1 MSIYLID
8 YSSGTCIHEWLSH
21 ASFALMMLYLNE
33 SCFIAILLAIVVENS
48 TGRFIGEP
56 RFENPA
62 FATFLIIRITYA
74 GSRQIEREPAS
85 KLRVQPVM
93 AET

>member
-1 MSIYLID
+1 MID
-8 YSSGTCIHEWLSH
+8 FERKREFNVMIGSQREHCVSVHTLDINTPGHSGGS
-21 ASFALMMLYLNE
+21 
-33 SCFIAILLAIVVENS
+33 
-48 TGRFIGEP
+48 

>member
-1 MSIYLID
+1 MRVLRVLTNERRVLPD
-8 YSSGTCIHEWLSH
+8 HH
-21 ASFALMMLYLNE
+21 ARDVHQS
-33 SCFIAILLAIVVENS
+33 
-48 TGRFIGEP
+48 EP
-56 RFENPA
+56 QAGHHTVYNARFENPA

>member
-1 MSIYLID
+1 MAGGAGD
-8 YSSGTCIHEWLSH
+8 YCPDS
-21 ASFALMMLYLNE
+21 
-33 SCFIAILLAIVVENS
+33 
-48 TGRFIGEP
+48 